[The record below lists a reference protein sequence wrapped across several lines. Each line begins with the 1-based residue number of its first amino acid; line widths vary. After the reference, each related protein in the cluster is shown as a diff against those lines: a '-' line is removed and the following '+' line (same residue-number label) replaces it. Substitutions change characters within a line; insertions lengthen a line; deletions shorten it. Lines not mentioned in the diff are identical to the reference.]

1 MAAKI
6 WGSHGK
12 SNDDDG
18 KYRLCSSKSPKDK
31 QNKEVVQ
38 KLAWNGQEIGLEE
51 CFFLIFVPSFQII
64 VIKEV
69 NNRARYSQFES

>member
-1 MAAKI
+1 MAATI

-31 QNKEVVQ
+31 KKRRNRSKTSMESPRDRLGRVFFFKK
-38 KLAWNGQEIGLEE
+38 KL
-51 CFFLIFVPSFQII
+51 CSII
-64 VIKEV
+64 PNHPERK
-69 NNRARYSQFES
+69 

>member
-1 MAAKI
+1 MAATI
-6 WGSHGK
+6 WASHGK

-51 CFFLIFVPSFQII
+51 CFFNLCSII
-64 VIKEV
+64 PNHRDKGSE
-69 NNRARYSQFES
+69 